1 MKHSCLPLGGT
12 AAAREP
18 LAQGHAP
25 PLRQPTSTCTFEKM
39 GLRGTLGHAACGW
52 GLPGKSAGPGSQDPR
67 LFQFFLGS
75 LPGAVVSLSPHFRF
89 PPFLHLQNKELG

>member
-18 LAQGHAP
+18 LAQGHVP

-39 GLRGTLGHAACGW
+39 GLSVSWATVPVAGGFPGRVLGQGLKTPDSVPVLSGISPWDCG
-52 GLPGKSAGPGSQDPR
+52 
-67 LFQFFLGS
+67 
-75 LPGAVVSLSPHFRF
+75 F
-89 PPFLHLQNKELG
+89 PPFLHLQNKELS